1 MTPLIQPLP
10 AQNYRR
16 ERWRNGHGWTRQILR
31 HPDEEAFHWRT
42 SIAEIGQDTLFS
54 LYPGYRRMQVLLN
67 GNGLQLGFADGR
79 RSLLEPPYPRIEFAG
94 DEVVACHLVDGPV
107 QVFNAMWDP
116 DRIHARLLHR
126 PVVGPLMFL
135 HEAGVE
141 WFVHLL
147 AGQLQLR
154 GDGAELRMNQ
164 GDSLRLAVP
173 ASQRLVLDGGGEIL
187 LLRLSRPDAAAG
199 LAPGS
204 EGDASGDIF
213 VLPKA

>member
-1 MTPLIQPLP
+1 MTSLIQALP
-10 AQNYRR
+10 AENYRR

-31 HPDEEAFHWRT
+31 QPDEESFHWRT

-54 LYPGYRRMQVLLN
+54 LYPGYRRIQVLLH
-67 GNGLQLGFADGR
+67 GQGLQLGFADGR
-79 RSLLEPPYPRIEFAG
+79 RTLLEPPCSHIGFGG

-116 DRIHARLLHR
+116 ARIDARLLHR
-126 PVVGPLMFL
+126 PVVGPMVFL

-154 GDGAELRMNQ
+154 GDATDVRLAQ
-164 GDSLRLAVP
+164 GDSLRLRAAP
-173 ASQRLVLDGGGEIL
+173 SQRLVLDGGGEIL
-187 LLRLSRPDAAAG
+187 LLRLAQPDTAAG
-199 LAPGS
+199 LAFAPDDEPG
-204 EGDASGDIF
+204 DDNAP
-213 VLPKA
+213 LPEA